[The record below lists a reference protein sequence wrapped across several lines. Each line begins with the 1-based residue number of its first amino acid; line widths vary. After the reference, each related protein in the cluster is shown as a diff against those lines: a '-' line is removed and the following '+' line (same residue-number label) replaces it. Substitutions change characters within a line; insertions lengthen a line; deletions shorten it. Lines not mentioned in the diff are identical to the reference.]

1 MDKANKQLLCS
12 ATIFSGC
19 ANPPNLNSTALLDT
33 AANISLLANGA
44 PSDRANMQLT
54 PKSVMQPKGER
65 LLTTETLL
73 LHLNKLPLQAREAHR
88 APGITNNL
96 ISASALADAGCEIFF
111 HKTGCEVSL
120 NGEIILRG
128 WRDPDTRL
136 WRVSLHS
143 DGSNRIVP
151 ADQNIIQHMLALPPP
166 EVNSIYECENT
177 GQLINFYY
185 ATMGYPVI
193 STWTKA
199 IDKGYF
205 RGWRGLT
212 SDRVRRF
219 IKPNEQCE
227 QGHMDQR
234 RTGIR
239 STKSSRASPPPDT
252 INTMEE
258 PEQAPQND
266 KTNMVFMTI
275 AEAEGQLF
283 TDQTGRFPVTS
294 NKGNNYIV
302 LFYVVDANFI
312 KSYPI
317 KSRHRTELLKAY
329 DEVYK
334 YLRIRG
340 YRPKLHRLD
349 NETSK
354 DVEDFIAEQ
363 NAKHQY
369 TPPDIHR
376 TNIAERMIRTWKNHM
391 CAVRAGTP
399 KTYRLSNWC
408 KDLEQ
413 VDITINM
420 MRPCTQNPNLSA
432 YEAMEGMFSFDAT
445 PMAPIGTEC
454 MIHVKPSRR
463 HTWGYHSMKAWYFA
477 PALKH
482 YRCIKVVTDAGAVRI
497 TDTFKFLHHTLP
509 TPTVSATDRI
519 VKATQNLRRAI
530 DGNTTTAPDELQA
543 IETLRALILGTPQP
557 PPLPESPVP
566 PVPPPQADEI
576 DLPAPEP
583 ILEQPSAQPVQTG
596 SPRSTPSNRPGPH
609 AIPFDED
616 ELDTSTVIGTDDL
629 PSQQRY
635 NLRSQAR
642 HIIHSAIADG
652 LVIPKDHIAFAVIDE
667 ESGKALEYRDL
678 IKLDKYKDV
687 WSKSYANEL
696 GRLTQ
701 GVRDIPGT
709 NTMFFIHK
717 SEIPEDRRKDITYGR
732 IVVVVRPQKKEQERT
747 RLTVGGNL
755 IDYPWEVATPTAD
768 LTTAKLLF
776 NSVISTPG
784 AVFVVMDC
792 KNFYLMTPMKRP
804 EFMRLQI
811 SLIPD
816 EIIEKYNLK
825 EKVDDRG
832 WVYVRI
838 EQGMYGLPQ
847 AGRLANELLAKRL
860 DKEGYYQCQYT
871 PGLWRHKWR
880 PITFSL
886 VVDDF
891 GIKTIGLS
899 HAKHLKNVLEKYY
912 EVTVDWKGELFCG
925 VKLDWDYKNRTV
937 DLSMPDYI
945 PKALTRFQHDK
956 PSQPQHAPYKSA
968 PIQYG
973 EKVQLAQSDKSSPE
987 HSPTLSADKIKH
999 IQQIVGTLLYYS
1011 RAVDPTLA
1019 AALSTI
1025 ASQQSH
1031 GTQAVMDACHQLLDY
1046 VATHPNATIRY
1057 CASDMILALDTDGSY
1072 LSEPGAKSRAAA
1084 YFYLTKKDNPE
1095 FHNGSVLI
1103 LSAIIKHIM
1112 ASASETELAALFYG
1126 CKEAIPLRNTL
1137 EEMGHPQ
1144 PGPTPVT
1151 TDNSTAIGL
1160 TMDTMTPKASKSMD
1174 MRFQWLKSRRAQQLF
1189 RYLWA
1194 KGTTNRAD
1202 YPSKHH
1208 SAAHHQRV
1216 RPLYVYD
1223 RVVPQ

>member
-1 MDKANKQLLCS
+1 
-12 ATIFSGC
+12 
-19 ANPPNLNSTALLDT
+19 
-33 AANISLLANGA
+33 
-44 PSDRANMQLT
+44 
-54 PKSVMQPKGER
+54 
-65 LLTTETLL
+65 
-73 LHLNKLPLQAREAHR
+73 
-88 APGITNNL
+88 
-96 ISASALADAGCEIFF
+96 
-111 HKTGCEVSL
+111 
-120 NGEIILRG
+120 
-128 WRDPDTRL
+128 
-136 WRVSLHS
+136 
-143 DGSNRIVP
+143 
-151 ADQNIIQHMLALPPP
+151 
-166 EVNSIYECENT
+166 
-177 GQLINFYY
+177 
-185 ATMGYPVI
+185 MGYPVI

-219 IKPNEQCE
+219 IKPNEHCE

-234 RTGIR
+234 RQGIR
-239 STKSSRASPPPDT
+239 STKSSAANPPPDA
-252 INTMEE
+252 IDTMEE
-258 PEQAPQND
+258 PPQAPNND

-317 KSRHRTELLKAY
+317 KSRHKTELLKAY
-329 DEVYK
+329 DEVYQ
-334 YLRIRG
+334 YLRLRG
-340 YRPKLHRLD
+340 YRPKLHCLD

-363 NAKHQY
+363 NAKLQY

-413 VDITINM
+413 VDITLNM
-420 MRPCTQNPNLSA
+420 MCPCTQNPNLSA
-432 YEAMEGMFSFDAT
+432 HEAMEGMFSFDAT

-509 TPTVSATDRI
+509 VPTVSSTDRI
-519 VKATQNLRRAI
+519 VKATKQLNDAI
-530 DGNTTTAPDELQA
+530 TGATPAAPDELEA
-543 IETLRALILGTPQP
+543 IENLRALILGTAPP
-557 PPLPESPVP
+557 PPLPE
-566 PVPPPQADEI
+566 PQQQ
-576 DLPAPEP
+576 PHAPQPLTDAAPTVEANEPLP
-583 ILEQPSAQPVQTG
+583 ILEPASPPVQTT
-596 SPRSTPSNRPGPH
+596 SPHSHPPRRQGPQ
-609 AIPFDED
+609 AIPFEPD
-616 ELDTSTVIGTDDL
+616 ELDDATIIGADDIM
-629 PSQQRY
+629 PQQRY

-642 HIIHSAIADG
+642 NIVQSAIADG

-667 ESGKALEYRDL
+667 ETGKALEYRDL

-701 GVRDIPGT
+701 GIRDIPGT

-732 IVVVVRPQKKEQERT
+732 IVVVIRPQKKEQECT

-768 LTTAKLLF
+768 LTIAKLLF

-804 EFMRLQI
+804 EFMRLQM

-847 AGRLANELLAKRL
+847 AKRL

-899 HAKHLKNVLEKYY
+899 HAKHLKQVLEKYY
-912 EVTVDWKGELFCG
+912 EVTVDWKGELFLSCS
-925 VKLDWDYKNRTV
+925 LKNKV
-937 DLSMPDYI
+937 VFEFEFEFEFKPG
-945 PKALTRFQHDK
+945 RF
-956 PSQPQHAPYKSA
+956 
-968 PIQYG
+968 G
-973 EKVQLAQSDKSSPE
+973 
-987 HSPTLSADKIKH
+987 
-999 IQQIVGTLLYYS
+999 
-1011 RAVDPTLA
+1011 
-1019 AALSTI
+1019 
-1025 ASQQSH
+1025 
-1031 GTQAVMDACHQLLDY
+1031 
-1046 VATHPNATIRY
+1046 
-1057 CASDMILALDTDGSY
+1057 
-1072 LSEPGAKSRAAA
+1072 
-1084 YFYLTKKDNPE
+1084 
-1095 FHNGSVLI
+1095 
-1103 LSAIIKHIM
+1103 
-1112 ASASETELAALFYG
+1112 
-1126 CKEAIPLRNTL
+1126 
-1137 EEMGHPQ
+1137 
-1144 PGPTPVT
+1144 
-1151 TDNSTAIGL
+1151 GL
-1160 TMDTMTPKASKSMD
+1160 T
-1174 MRFQWLKSRRAQQLF
+1174 
-1189 RYLWA
+1189 YL
-1194 KGTTNRAD
+1194 G
-1202 YPSKHH
+1202 
-1208 SAAHHQRV
+1208 
-1216 RPLYVYD
+1216 
-1223 RVVPQ
+1223 

>member
-1 MDKANKQLLCS
+1 METANKLNLSCS
-12 ATIFSGC
+12 ATISSGC
-19 ANPPNLNSTALLDT
+19 ANPPNINNTAFLDT
-33 AANISLLANGA
+33 AANISLLASGA
-44 PSDRANMQLT
+44 PSDKASAQLT
-54 PKSVMQPKGER
+54 PKSVMQPKGDR
-65 LLTTETLL
+65 LFTTETLL
-73 LHLNKLPLQAREAHR
+73 LLLNKLPLEAREAHR

-96 ISASALADAGCEIFF
+96 ISAATLADAGCEIFF

-128 WRDPDTRL
+128 WRDPETRL
-136 WRVSLHS
+136 WRVSLLPEGGNH
-143 DGSNRIVP
+143 IIP
-151 ADQNIIQHMLALPPP
+151 TDQNIIQAMLAPTPF
-166 EVNSIYECENT
+166 EVNSIYKCENT

-193 STWTKA
+193 STWIKA

-212 SDRVRRF
+212 SDRVQRF
-219 IKPNEQCE
+219 IKPNEHCE

-234 RTGIR
+234 MQGIR
-239 STKSSRASPPPDT
+239 STKSSHANPSPDA
-252 INTMEE
+252 IDTMEE
-258 PEQAPQND
+258 PEQAPSND

-275 AEAEGQLF
+275 AEADGQLF

-317 KSRHRTELLKAY
+317 KSRHRTEILKAY
-329 DEVYK
+329 EEVYQ

-354 DVEDFIAEQ
+354 DVEDFIVEQ
-363 NAKHQY
+363 NAQYQY

-391 CAVRAGTP
+391 CAIRAGTP
-399 KTYRLSNWC
+399 KTHRLSNWC

-413 VDITINM
+413 VDITLNM

-454 MIHVKPSRR
+454 MIHVKPSKR

-477 PALKH
+477 PALNH
-482 YRCIKVVTDAGAVRI
+482 YRCIRVVTDTGAVRI
-497 TDTFKFLHHTLP
+497 TDTFKFLHHALP
-509 TPTVSATDRI
+509 VPQVSSADRI
-519 VKATQNLRRAI
+519 VQATKDLRQAI
-530 DGNTTTAPDELQA
+530 DGATTSAPDELEA
-543 IETLRALILGTPQP
+543 IKQLRALILGTPPP
-557 PPLPESPVP
+557 PPLPEEIAP
-566 PVPPPQADEI
+566 PEAPRLADVAPLPIPQAI
-576 DLPAPEP
+576 QNP
-583 ILEQPSAQPVQTG
+583 IQTD
-596 SPRSTPSNRPGPH
+596 SPQESPPRRRGPQL
-609 AIPFDED
+609 IPFDDD
-616 ELDTSTVIGTDDL
+616 ELDDSTVIGADDL
-629 PSQQRY
+629 QPQHRY

-642 HIIHSAIADG
+642 HIIQSAIAEG

-667 ESGKALEYRDL
+667 ETGKALEYKDL

-701 GVRDIPGT
+701 GIRDIPGT

-717 SEIPEDRRKDITYGR
+717 ADIPEDRQKDITYGR
-732 IVVVVRPQKKEQERT
+732 IVVVVRPQKQERERT

-755 IDYPWEVATPTAD
+755 VDYPWEVATPTAD

-804 EFMRLQI
+804 EFMRLQMN
-811 SLIPD
+811 LIPD
-816 EIIEKYNLK
+816 EIIQKYNLK
-825 EKVDDRG
+825 EKVDNRG

-912 EVTVDWKGELFCG
+912 TVTVDWKGELFCG
-925 VKLDWDYKNRTV
+925 VKLD
-937 DLSMPDYI
+937 
-945 PKALTRFQHDK
+945 
-956 PSQPQHAPYKSA
+956 
-968 PIQYG
+968 
-973 EKVQLAQSDKSSPE
+973 
-987 HSPTLSADKIKH
+987 
-999 IQQIVGTLLYYS
+999 
-1011 RAVDPTLA
+1011 
-1019 AALSTI
+1019 
-1025 ASQQSH
+1025 
-1031 GTQAVMDACHQLLDY
+1031 
-1046 VATHPNATIRY
+1046 
-1057 CASDMILALDTDGSY
+1057 
-1072 LSEPGAKSRAAA
+1072 
-1084 YFYLTKKDNPE
+1084 
-1095 FHNGSVLI
+1095 
-1103 LSAIIKHIM
+1103 
-1112 ASASETELAALFYG
+1112 
-1126 CKEAIPLRNTL
+1126 
-1137 EEMGHPQ
+1137 
-1144 PGPTPVT
+1144 
-1151 TDNSTAIGL
+1151 
-1160 TMDTMTPKASKSMD
+1160 
-1174 MRFQWLKSRRAQQLF
+1174 
-1189 RYLWA
+1189 
-1194 KGTTNRAD
+1194 
-1202 YPSKHH
+1202 
-1208 SAAHHQRV
+1208 
-1216 RPLYVYD
+1216 
-1223 RVVPQ
+1223 